1 MNDSDFEKR
10 KVTRRQNIEKKFVD
24 KKSDQY
30 QNKDL
35 NKIKK
40 EFKKAKEEIRQDEL
54 WDYWEDEIS

>member
-1 MNDSDFEKR
+1 MNDFDFEKR
-10 KVTRRQNIEKKFVD
+10 KVNRRQNIEKKTTD

-30 QNKDL
+30 QNRDL
-35 NKIKK
+35 NKVKK